1 MIYTRNKAQLKKELD
16 AALKAGIKFF
26 RLLES
31 SGNQVLARNAISQ
44 TNQKVDAIIKYLS
57 SNPDNLQSIYTIEG
71 YTMHGNKIPQIV
83 IEHIVKDAPIVP
95 AAPTAKDKE
104 AFTFDMSTAN
114 IAELAQLRVEKKH
127 LDATIS
133 ALEAKIEELIEI
145 INDLEDNE
153 QESVKQPDQIE
164 RLLTQLT
171 THTPTIME
179 IIKVFKPQSPAPI
192 LSDAPPKPAN
202 HQITRYTTE
211 YWQWIDS
218 IVTTNQP
225 LFMQEYSRA
234 KELFPENCNQFELI
248 AAKYEN
254 ESN

>member
-44 TNQKVDAIIKYLS
+44 TVQKVEAIIKYLS
-57 SNPDNLQSIYTIEG
+57 SNPDNLQSTYTIEG

-83 IEHIVKDAPIVP
+83 IEHIVKDIPVVP
-95 AAPTAKDKE
+95 VASTAKDKE

-127 LDATIS
+127 LEATIA
-133 ALEAKIEELIEI
+133 ALESKIEELIEI
-145 INDLEDNE
+145 INDLEDN
-153 QESVKQPDQIE
+153 QEEAVEKPDQIE

-179 IIKVFKPQSPAPI
+179 IIKVFKPQVPVPNLA
-192 LSDAPPKPAN
+192 DAPPKPAN
-202 HQITRYTTE
+202 HQITRYTPE

-225 LFMQEYSRA
+225 LFMQEYSRT
-234 KELFPENCNQFELI
+234 KELFPDNCAQFELI

-254 ESN
+254 EPN